1 MITGL
6 LTLFAAGLLAATL
19 LPFGSE
25 PVVVTYLLT
34 QGPFTTTDLVW
45 VVIAVGTGN
54 TIGGAITYGM
64 GRGAINIWQRYR
76 STPAKPPEAT
86 IPKEQQQKRS
96 LKHAHAWLER
106 WGPVALIMSWLP
118 VVGDPLCLV
127 AGGLRL
133 SFGWCLLWMAIG
145 KFTRY
150 AFLVWAVLAF

>member
-1 MITGL
+1 M
-6 LTLFAAGLLAATL
+6 FAAGLLAATL

-34 QGPFTTTDLVW
+34 QGPFTAMDRVW
-45 VVIAVGTGN
+45 VVIAAGTGN

-76 STPAKPPEAT
+76 SSQLGKHPEQPPKPQKPT
-86 IPKEQQQKRS
+86 EQQQKRS
-96 LKHAHAWLER
+96 LKHARAWLDR
-106 WGPVALIMSWLP
+106 WGPGALIMSWLP

-133 SFGWCLLWMAIG
+133 SFGWCLFWMAIG
-145 KFTRY
+145 KCARY

>member
-6 LTLFAAGLLAATL
+6 LTLFTAGLLAATL

-34 QGPFTTTDLVW
+34 QGPFTTMDRVW

-76 STPAKPPEAT
+76 SSPPKPPA
-86 IPKEQQQKRS
+86 QQQKRS
-96 LKHAHAWLER
+96 LKHARAWLDR
-106 WGPVALIMSWLP
+106 WGPGALVMSWLP

-133 SFGWCLLWMAIG
+133 PFGWCLFWMVIG
-145 KFTRY
+145 KFARY
-150 AFLVWAVLAF
+150 AFMVWAVLAF

>member
-1 MITGL
+1 MMTGL
-6 LTLFAAGLLAATL
+6 FTLFSAGLLAATL

-34 QGPFTTTDLVW
+34 QGPFTTMDRVL

-54 TIGGAITYGM
+54 TIGGAITYGL

-76 STPAKPPEAT
+76 ASSPKPTKSP
-86 IPKEQQQKRS
+86 EQQQKRS
-96 LKHAHAWLER
+96 LKQAHAWLDR
-106 WGPVALIMSWLP
+106 WGPGALIMSWLP

-133 SFGWCLLWMAIG
+133 PFGWCLFWMAVG
-145 KFTRY
+145 KFARY

>member
-1 MITGL
+1 MTTGL

-25 PVVVTYLLT
+25 PVVVTFLLT
-34 QGPFTTTDLVW
+34 QGPFTAIDLAW

-54 TIGGAITYGM
+54 TIGGAISYGM

-76 STPAKPPEAT
+76 SSPPKPP
-86 IPKEQQQKRS
+86 KSLEQQPKRS
-96 LKHAHAWLER
+96 QKHARAWLER
-106 WGPVALIMSWLP
+106 WGPGALIMSWLP

-133 SFGWCLLWMAIG
+133 SFGWCLFWMGIG
-145 KFTRY
+145 KFARY